1 MTQLDKSIIDLIS
14 TYPKF
19 DDGRIDYSDVRV
31 CPVVNCVVRC
41 GEMVLLTRRGEDVIA
56 YPNTINGISGFID
69 EIKPLEDVVYQ
80 ELSEEVGLERT
91 DVKELKIFPE
101 IIQTDE
107 DINREWHVYP
117 ALAVVD
123 EMFEPEINWENK
135 EAVWMT
141 IEAAKSQE
149 FMPGFREVLK
159 VVLGQSYEENK
170 PLGPTSFL

>member
-1 MTQLDKSIIDLIS
+1 MTRLDKDITDLIS

-80 ELSEEVGLERT
+80 ELSEDVGLGKEA
-91 DVKELKIFPE
+91 VKELRIFPE
-101 IIQTDE
+101 IVQVD
-107 DINREWHVYP
+107 DGINREWHVYP

-149 FMPGFREVLK
+149 LMAGFREVLEI
-159 VVLGQSYEENK
+159 VLY
-170 PLGPTSFL
+170 

>member
-1 MTQLDKSIIDLIS
+1 MTQLDKDIIDLIS

-19 DDGRIDYSDVRV
+19 DDGRINYSDARV

-56 YPNTINGISGFID
+56 YPNTVNGISGFID

-91 DVKELKIFPE
+91 DVKEVKIFSE
-101 IIQTDE
+101 IIQTDNE
-107 DINREWHVYP
+107 LNREWRVYP
-117 ALAVVD
+117 ALATID
-123 EMFEPEINWENK
+123 NMFEPKINWENK

-141 IEAAKSQE
+141 IDEAKSQE
-149 FMPGFREVLK
+149 LMPGFREVLETAI
-159 VVLGQSYEENK
+159 S
-170 PLGPTSFL
+170 

>member
-69 EIKPLEDVVYQ
+69 EIKPLEDVLYQ
-80 ELSEEVGLERT
+80 ELSEEVGLEKRA
-91 DVKELKIFPE
+91 VKQLKIFPE
-101 IIQTDE
+101 IIQVDDE
-107 DINREWHVYP
+107 INREWHVYP
-117 ALAVVD
+117 ALATID
-123 EMFEPEINWENK
+123 NMFEPKINWENK

-141 IEAAKSQE
+141 IDEAKSQE
-149 FMPGFREVLK
+149 LMPGFREVLETAI
-159 VVLGQSYEENK
+159 S
-170 PLGPTSFL
+170 

>member
-1 MTQLDKSIIDLIS
+1 MSHDIIELIS

-56 YPNTINGISGFID
+56 YPNTVNGISGFID

-91 DVKELKIFPE
+91 DVKEVKIFSE
-101 IIQTDE
+101 IIQTDNE
-107 DINREWHVYP
+107 LNREWRVYP
-117 ALAVVD
+117 ALAIVD
-123 EMFEPEINWENK
+123 KEFAPKINWENK

-149 FMPGFREVLK
+149 LMPGFREVLETAI
-159 VVLGQSYEENK
+159 S
-170 PLGPTSFL
+170 